1 MKPALK
7 PILIFVLLSASLF
20 SQTKADTMDDI
31 ALLLKAGNVKGL
43 AVYLAPSV
51 ELGILEDSD
60 EFTKVQAEARI
71 KNFFASYPPLAAKI
85 IHRINS
91 HSNYRYGVVQLATTK
106 GIFRVSISLKN
117 NSGKFLI
124 SEMKVEAKEGE

>member
-1 MKPALK
+1 
-7 PILIFVLLSASLF
+7 
-20 SQTKADTMDDI
+20 MDDI

-43 AVYLAPSV
+43 SVHLASSV
-51 ELGILEDSD
+51 ELGILEESD
-60 EFTKVQAEARI
+60 EYTKAQAEARI
-71 KNFFASYPPLAAKI
+71 KSFFAVYPPLAAKI

-91 HSNYRYGVVQLATTK
+91 HSNYRYGVVQLTTSK

-124 SEMKVEAKEGE
+124 SEMKVEAKENE